1 MSVLTKRQEEI
12 LDFIAQRIEEEGSP
26 PTLREL
32 ARHFSI
38 RSTWAVRRHLTA
50 LEKKGYLERLG
61 KTSRGIKLLINPRT
75 LIPIL
80 GRIAAGQ
87 PIEAIE
93 DREDLDIAGMF
104 RYKDCFCLR
113 VTGDSMMEDHIRDGD
128 YVIVEKRE
136 TAENG
141 ETVVALLN
149 GGEVTLKKFFKEKRR
164 IRLEAARAGMKPIY
178 TKDVRILGVVIGV
191 LRKY

>member
-1 MSVLTKRQEEI
+1 MAALTKRQEEI
-12 LDFIAQRIEEEGSP
+12 LNFIAQRIEEEGSP
-26 PTLREL
+26 PTLREF

-38 RSTWAVRRHLTA
+38 RSTWGVRRHLTA

-61 KTSRGIKLLINPRT
+61 KTSRGIKLLINPRA

-93 DREDLDIAGMF
+93 DREDIDIAGMF

-141 ETVVALLN
+141 ETVVALLG
-149 GGEVTLKKFFKEKRR
+149 GGEVTLKKFFKEKGR